1 MDVLILGC
9 GISGLSCAIKL
20 KEQGFER
27 VRIVA
32 RDLPP
37 NTTSDV
43 AGGLWFPYKAEPIHR
58 ILGWSKT
65 TFQELKRLQS
75 EYPSA
80 GITTTDFY
88 QYFRKP
94 VDYEAWWSS
103 AVEVYHKLAPSELS
117 NGFLGGY
124 YAQVLVAEPQ
134 THLPFLMKYFEALGG
149 TIERGVVETLKEIIA
164 ENTIIVN
171 CTGLDSK
178 RLVSDTEMFSI
189 RGQIVRVKNPG
200 IRRSITIESS
210 DEQSENATYTIARS
224 EDVILGGVAMIN
236 NWDTSIDDTTIQ
248 GIVERCT
255 EIEPTLQGAEVL
267 GHKAGLRPGR
277 TEIRL
282 ELEQH
287 GDTCAVIHNYGHG
300 GSGYTVNWGCAEEVS
315 QLAKIFTE
323 NYDKNVAINSKK

>member
-27 VRIVA
+27 VRIIA
-32 RDLPP
+32 RDFPP

-58 ILGWSKT
+58 ILGWSKA
-65 TFQELKRLQS
+65 TFQELKRLRAQ
-75 EYPSA
+75 YPEA
-80 GITTTDFY
+80 GITTTEFH

-94 VDYEAWWSS
+94 IDQEAWWAS
-103 AVEVYHKLAPSELS
+103 AVETYRKLTPSEIP

-124 YAQVLVAEPQ
+124 YAEVFVAEPQ
-134 THLPFLMKYFEALGG
+134 IHLPFLMRYFESLGG
-149 TIERGVVETLKEIIA
+149 TIELGSVQSMNEITA
-164 ENTIIVN
+164 EHRIIVN
-171 CTGLDSK
+171 CTGIDSK
-178 RLVSDTEMFSI
+178 RLLDDNEVFPI
-189 RGQIVRVKNPG
+189 RGQVIRVKNPG
-200 IRRSITIESS
+200 IRRSITIETN
-210 DEQSENATYTIARS
+210 EEYSENATYTIARS
-224 EDVILGGVAMIN
+224 EDVILGGVAMVN

-248 GIVERCT
+248 GIIERCT
-255 EIEPTLQGAEVL
+255 EIEPALRGAEVL

-287 GDTCAVIHNYGHG
+287 SDTCAIIHNYGHG
-300 GSGYTVNWGCAEEVS
+300 GSGYTVNWGCAEEVVL
-315 QLAKIFTE
+315 LAKNFIE
-323 NYDKNVAINSKK
+323 SNK